1 MSRRVMTTEQQI
13 QEVTLIWR
21 EYSSSRLV
29 PPSGTVKIAD
39 RHLDS
44 LRETDISPEKDR
56 LNTECAGQESS
67 SPASKIT
74 PSHESWSPTKAR
86 VSFEPNYLSVP
97 SVVNESRALTTL
109 EGCE

>member
-1 MSRRVMTTEQQI
+1 MTIEQQI

-21 EYSSSRLV
+21 EYSNSRS
-29 PPSGTVKIAD
+29 PPSGGTVTIAD
-39 RHLDS
+39 RHLES
-44 LRETDISPEKDR
+44 LQETDISPEKDR

-74 PSHESWSPTKAR
+74 PSHESWPPAKAH

-97 SVVNESRALTTL
+97 PVANESEALTTL
-109 EGCE
+109 EGCEWA